1 MQDRATF
8 PEPSWVVTDQDRHR
22 FRLLIAAVY
31 HTRNGAVA
39 DLADTLGITRQALY
53 GTCTGEGMHPRHAKV
68 LEEALGVELFP
79 RAFFRPDIFA

>member
-1 MQDRATF
+1 MF
-8 PEPSWVVTDQDRHR
+8 PEPSWVVTDEDRHR

-53 GTCTGEGMHPRHAKV
+53 MTCGNGGMHPKHAKV

>member
-1 MQDRATF
+1 MQAGEF
-8 PEPSWVVTDQDRHR
+8 PEPSWVESDEDRHR

-31 HTRNGAVA
+31 HNRSGAVS

-53 GTCTGEGMHPRHAKV
+53 MTSGTGGMNPRHAKK
-68 LEEALGVELFP
+68 LEEALGADLFP